1 MALSARN
8 HLAGTI
14 EEIAHDTILCHVVGP
29 PQSAPETGS
38 LTTAETG

>member
-14 EEIAHDTILCHVVGP
+14 EEITRGAVVCHVVI
-29 PQSAPETGS
+29 SRRS
-38 LTTAETG
+38 